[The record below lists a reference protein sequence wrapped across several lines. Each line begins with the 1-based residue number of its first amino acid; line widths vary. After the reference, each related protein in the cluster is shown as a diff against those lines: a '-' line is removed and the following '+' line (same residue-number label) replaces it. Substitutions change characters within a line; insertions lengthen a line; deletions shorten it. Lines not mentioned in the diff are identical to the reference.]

1 MSILPVIC
9 WPAVRCLMRCIMRC
23 LMHRR
28 SCAASR
34 ALPVV
39 RTAQACPYVLS
50 LSVTRYSTPSQSALS
65 RHGNH
70 VMPPCCAAV
79 RYGPAMCSIWARYG
93 LAMSF
98 ASLNLSSAR
107 ASSPRRRARS
117 GKRASS
123 PVDHR
128 STSGK
133 IRNETQASLSNVCT
147 VPAMAAFAD
156 SAAAVLTLSAAAAPC
171 LVRAREGGKRRKV
184 FRASISLMPM
194 VL

>member
-9 WPAVRCLMRCIMRC
+9 WPALRCIMRC
-23 LMHRR
+23 IMHRR

-34 ALPVV
+34 AD
-39 RTAQACPYVLS
+39 RTGMPLCAVAECNAVQYTVGQ
-50 LSVTRYSTPSQSALS
+50 STLS

-79 RYGPAMCSIWARYG
+79 RYGACYVLDTGSIRARYG

>member
-9 WPAVRCLMRCIMRC
+9 WPAVRCIMRCLMRC

-34 ALPVV
+34 AD
-39 RTAQACPYVLS
+39 RTGMPLCAVAECNAVQYTVAEY
-50 LSVTRYSTPSQSALS
+50 SVTPRQSC
-65 RHGNH
+65 H
-70 VMPPCCAAV
+70 AAV

-117 GKRASS
+117 GKRAAS